1 MSILS
6 DIESGESRK
15 IEFKEC
21 MPENSKI
28 SKTVVAFSNGA
39 GGKLIIGINNTC
51 KKAGLEEP
59 EFLESGMYFNV
70 IIKKK
75 SANSEDKSRDY
86 IHESGNNLYED
97 IDKTEKSSHKLIIE
111 NKEIK
116 LNSNESKIVDYLNQN
131 EKITNK
137 ELRDIAEISS
147 SGARK
152 AFSSLLKKGAII
164 PIGHKKSRYYVLSKE
179 YYS

>member
-39 GGKLIIGINNTC
+39 GGKLIIGINNIC
-51 KKAGLEEP
+51 KKAGLEKP
-59 EFLESGMYFNV
+59 EFLESEMYFKV

-86 IHESGNNLYED
+86 IHESGDNLYED
-97 IDKTEKSSHKLIIE
+97 GGKTEKSSD
-111 NKEIK
+111 
-116 LNSNESKIVDYLNQN
+116 KI
-131 EKITNK
+131 
-137 ELRDIAEISS
+137 
-147 SGARK
+147 
-152 AFSSLLKKGAII
+152 KKGSDKI
-164 PIGHKKSRYYVLSKE
+164 KKVAVNL
-179 YYS
+179 